1 MASFLQRL
9 KERKLFQWALAYL
22 AGAWLVFQGIEVL
35 AEPWNLSQSI
45 VRAIHIFLGIGFVL
59 ALVLAWYHGERGRQR
74 ASGPEVLMIAA
85 LLAIAAILL
94 ALLGPQE
101 EAASTAEVAVTS
113 PHETPAVAEAGKP
126 AIAVLPFDNFSP
138 NPDDDYFADGMHE
151 EIIRQLSRISGIK
164 VISRTSVMQY
174 REARPPARRIAQ
186 ELGVGFLLEGSARK
200 AEDQVRL
207 TVQLIDA
214 TSDEHV
220 WADDYDRDLTAAH
233 LFEIQGD
240 VARRVAASLAAQLS
254 PEESRRIEARPT
266 DNLAAYE
273 LYMLGRHHFNT
284 RLTAGRDG
292 LERAADFYR
301 RAIEADSGFALAY
314 SGLAALAGARRYF
327 WRFDP
332 ATSASAR
339 RLEIQAADS
348 VAAWAA
354 RRAVALDSASAEAH
368 TALGIVLMY
377 AERNWEEAEREFLI
391 AIELN
396 PGYIT
401 AHNFYGDLLMF
412 RRRWDEAVVAKAQAL
427 ALDPLFTI
435 HQWNHAVALWGAGRM
450 SEAAEQFATVT
461 PHTPY
466 GALGMIQD
474 EATWLETPPSH
485 YVDTHIYYEMDR
497 SYDAALEALVETL
510 VRAGTNRE
518 SARVYERRWQGLD
531 WDGLWLADLTVS
543 AARSCHWCQAIAY
556 ERLDREREAIDALR
570 TAYEISEVGLLWPF
584 FSPFF
589 KTLESDPR
597 YQELLHEM
605 GLRP

>member
-1 MASFLQRL
+1 VPSLLQRL
-9 KERKLFQWALAYL
+9 RERKLFQWALAYL
-22 AGAWLVFQGIEVL
+22 AGAWVVFQGTEVL

-45 VRAIHIFLGIGFVL
+45 IRAIHVLLGIGFVL

-74 ASGPEVLMIAA
+74 ASGPELLMIAA

-94 ALLGPQE
+94 AVLGPQE
-101 EAASTAEVAVTS
+101 EVTTTSDVAVTP
-113 PHETPAVAEAGKP
+113 PHERPSASDGGKP

-138 NPDDDYFADGMHE
+138 NPNDDYFADGMHE

-174 REARPPARRIAQ
+174 REARPPARQVAA

-200 AEDQVRL
+200 AEDRVRL

-214 TSDEHV
+214 RRDEHV

-240 VARRVAASLAAQLS
+240 VARRVAVSLATRLS
-254 PEESRRIEARPT
+254 SEESRRIETKPT

-273 LYMLGRHHFNT
+273 LYMLGRYHFNT
-284 RLTAGRDG
+284 RLTMGRDG
-292 LERAADFYR
+292 LERAADFYC

-314 SGLAALAGARRYF
+314 SGLAALAGPRRFF

-332 ATSASAR
+332 AAAPSAR
-339 RLEIQAADS
+339 RREVQTADS

-354 RRAVALDSASAEAH
+354 RRAVAFDSASAEAH

-377 AERNWEEAEREFLI
+377 AERDWEEAEREFLI

-396 PGYIT
+396 PGYVT
-401 AHNFYGDLLMF
+401 AYNFYGDLLMF

-435 HQWNHAVALWGAGRM
+435 HQWNHAVALWGAGRL
-450 SEAAEQFATVT
+450 SEAGEQFAAVT
-461 PHTPY
+461 PRTPY
-466 GALGMIQD
+466 SSLGTIPD

-485 YVDTHIYYEMDR
+485 YVDTHISYEIGHG
-497 SYDAALEALVETL
+497 YDEALEALVETL
-510 VRAGTNRE
+510 VRTGTDTDL
-518 SARVYERRWQGLD
+518 ARVYERRWQGLD

-556 ERLDREREAIDALR
+556 ERLGREREAIDALR

-589 KTLESDPR
+589 ETLDDDPR
-597 YQELLHEM
+597 YRELLHEM